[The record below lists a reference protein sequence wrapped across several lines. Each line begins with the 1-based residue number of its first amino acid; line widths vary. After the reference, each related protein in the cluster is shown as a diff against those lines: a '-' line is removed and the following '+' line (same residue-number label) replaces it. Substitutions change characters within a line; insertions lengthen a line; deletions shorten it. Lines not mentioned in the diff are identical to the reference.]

1 MDYLDSEAVKQAMEF
16 PDDKETID
24 VSMSAMRVAG
34 KARVGFDGLKGM
46 NMDTDVMR
54 EIGEDVMD
62 KLDMRRVPHNG
73 SVSVGHVTVREDG
86 IIVDV
91 TVYDDPFDT

>member
-1 MDYLDSEAVKQAMEF
+1 MNYLDPEAVKQAMEF

-46 NMDTDVMR
+46 NMDTGEMR

-62 KLDMRRVPHNG
+62 RLDMRRVPHSG
-73 SVSVGHVTVREDG
+73 SVNVGHITVTKDG
-86 IIVDV
+86 TIVDV